1 MKVLFYKAFCHNA
14 EMKFSVRNFFLLK
27 KISYDK
33 IVLNILS
40 CIKNSIKIFL
50 KREEIQDAGVGMSI
64 SSFSNL
70 TGSNWRRRRS
80 TTLL

>member
-1 MKVLFYKAFCHNA
+1 MKVLFYKASCHNA
-14 EMKFSVRNFFLLK
+14 DMVKFSVRNFSLLK
-27 KISYDK
+27 KICYDK
-33 IVLNILS
+33 IVGNMTI
-40 CIKNSIKIFL
+40 CFKKFL

-70 TGSNWRRRRS
+70 TGSNWCRRRS